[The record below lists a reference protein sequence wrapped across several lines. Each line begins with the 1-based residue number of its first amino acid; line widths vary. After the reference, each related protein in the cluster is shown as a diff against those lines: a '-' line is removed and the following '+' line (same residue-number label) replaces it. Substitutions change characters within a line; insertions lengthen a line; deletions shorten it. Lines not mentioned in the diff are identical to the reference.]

1 MKRKYKVV
9 IAYDGT
15 AYSGWQYQENAL
27 GIQQVVEE
35 AVAFLERSPVRV
47 FGSSRTDAGV
57 HAKGFVAHFDLTKS
71 ITVNLRSSTGGNG
84 VFMENGLWYNKAQFN
99 FRGHVCLVYT

>member
-1 MKRKYKVV
+1 MKRRYKIVL
-9 IAYDGT
+9 AYDGT
-15 AYSGWQYQENAL
+15 NYSGYQLQSNGIA
-27 GIQQVVEE
+27 IQQKLEE
-35 AVAFLERSPVRV
+35 VLEYLNRAPVRV